1 MHSQYMKNN
10 LPQKLSL
17 EDIAGHVGYSPSH
30 FGQVFL
36 KKTGQTPLNYFNQL
50 KIQKAC
56 QLLDFSELKIKEIAE
71 ELGFYDQYH
80 FSKVFFKQIGEP
92 PTQYKKRNK
101 G

>member
-1 MHSQYMKNN
+1 MKNN

-30 FGQVFL
+30 FEQVFL

-80 FSKVFFKQIGEP
+80 FSNVFFKQIGEP